1 MKKTPLYY
9 KNQVVGYV
17 DDIVYNN
24 DIIEIIK
31 IYLFYCEYY
40 NDIVENIKK
49 SSYSTLSLF
58 GNENNKYIFD
68 FDDEMII
75 CKIKK

>member
-1 MKKTPLYY
+1 MKKSPLYY
-9 KNQVVGYV
+9 KNQVVGYI

-31 IYLFYCEYY
+31 VYLFYCEYY

-49 SSYSTLSLF
+49 SSYSTLNLY
-58 GNENNKYIFD
+58 GNEDNKYTFD
-68 FDDEMII
+68 FEGEMLI